1 MTESPTQTLR
11 RAAEKLRGIANAATE
26 GPWATGKSGMSVWV
40 ESAAGD
46 LFVADTGD
54 RGNQFAEADAAHIAA
69 MHPRVAVA
77 VADWLDAEADCH
89 EGATAVSEAACALAE
104 NAGAGQ
110 HRVMVAA
117 STLDQALAVA
127 RAVLG
132 EEADAA

>member
-1 MTESPTQTLR
+1 MTESPAQTLR
-11 RAAEKLRGIANAATE
+11 RAATALR
-26 GPWATGKSGMSVWV
+26 
-40 ESAAGD
+40 
-46 LFVADTGD
+46 ADGRTFEPGS
-54 RGNQFAEADAAHIAA
+54 RKRKAYFAI
-69 MHPRVAVA
+69 
-77 VADWLDAEADCH
+77 ADWLDAEADAH
-89 EGATAVSEAACALAE
+89 QGAMAVSEAACALAE